1 MSRYFVSVAVIARA
15 EVEADSFEEAL
26 DKACDYEIQE
36 DIETSVP
43 AAVTNLETDEQRII
57 SFN

>member
-15 EVEADSFEEAL
+15 EVEADGFEEAL
-26 DKACDYEIQE
+26 DKALDYEIQE

>member
-26 DKACDYEIQE
+26 DYEIRE

-43 AAVTNLETDEQRII
+43 AAVTNLETDEQQII
-57 SFN
+57 PFN

>member
-26 DKACDYEIQE
+26 DKALDYEIQE

>member
-26 DKACDYEIQE
+26 DKALDYEIQE

-43 AAVTNLETDEQRII
+43 AAVTNLETDEQQII
-57 SFN
+57 PFN